1 MVKNDIK
8 VFARLKPEAR
18 EKNIVNY
25 QIHRRPKKNVEEDYL
40 VLTGHQKS
48 TNEYI
53 NNRPESWN
61 FAFHKIFDV
70 DVKQDDI
77 FEKVARPI
85 VQSVLNGYNAT
96 IFAYGQTGSG
106 KTFSITGDTELY
118 DERGV
123 LPRTIQYLF
132 QTIKKNP
139 ENLYS
144 VEIAYLEIYN
154 ENGYDLL
161 DPKHEVVTKL
171 EDLPRVTI
179 QEDETGRLH
188 LKNLCFRCVENEKEA
203 LDLLFLGDT
212 NRAISETPMNPQS
225 SRSHCIFTIAVSV
238 KQSGA
243 QHLSKAKMHLVDLAG
258 SERVYKCCISGSIL
272 TEAKH
277 INLSLHYLEQVIVC
291 LGQQNVNHIPYRNSL
306 LTAILRD
313 SLGGNCL
320 TTMLATLSLN
330 TSNLEETISTCRF
343 SQRVALIKND
353 VNLVLERNPED
364 ENKFLKIEVQRL
376 KNQIAQ
382 LTKRPISEE
391 LTQVEKQDLDLQV
404 LNFVKSGEPI
414 ELVSGDDR
422 KMKYCLEI
430 LQDKFKTR
438 NGEEHNFSRD
448 IKDLNYYR
456 NLIVQ
461 RDKEISVLI
470 DMLKVARKNSS
481 EKSKNVQ
488 ENGESLSS
496 ENSGDRDKDKI
507 SPRILVIAK
516 RMRLREIITKARSIA
531 DLIRKGKAS
540 IGENKANK
548 LARDNEGGKN
558 LSKIYFRR
566 KDFLFSVPPALDL
579 RGSRLVAG
587 DLRTRIGEGAPLPT
601 GAADIRLLRENLR
614 DEQSRLANNLALL
627 KILKSE
633 ATELKSELSRE
644 GSSDLPD
651 DGTEGLE
658 TARNLAAN
666 VPPNAEVGFAN
677 TADKNC
683 NPQLSEWNQP
693 ALGKDIDP
701 ETRRINSGD
710 SRTVDNFT
718 GEIIAVSETPLGG
731 ESSESSSGASTLDA
745 KNARPTN
752 GGEINVEKESDD
764 LTGDR
769 PRESTPVVPGDN
781 ERSKKIGGSQTAL
794 DEDDEFMKSL
804 PLTGDPEIDEEI
816 IAFYRAK
823 RSGGTY

>member
-18 EKNIVNY
+18 DKNIVNY
-25 QIHRRPKKNVEEDYL
+25 QIHRRPKKYVEEDYL

-188 LKNLCFRCVENEKEA
+188 LKNLCFRCVENEKDA

-382 LTKRPISEE
+382 LTKRPMSEE

-414 ELVSGDDR
+414 ELVSGDNR

-438 NGEEHNFSRD
+438 NGEEHNFPRD

-540 IGENKANK
+540 IG
-548 LARDNEGGKN
+548 
-558 LSKIYFRR
+558 
-566 KDFLFSVPPALDL
+566 
-579 RGSRLVAG
+579 

-651 DGTEGLE
+651 DGTEGPE

-683 NPQLSEWNQP
+683 SPQLSEWNQP
-693 ALGKDIDP
+693 ALRKDINP

-731 ESSESSSGASTLDA
+731 ESSESSSGASTIDA

-781 ERSKKIGGSQTAL
+781 ERSKKTGGSQTAL

-804 PLTGDPEIDEEI
+804 PFTGDPEIDEEI